1 MREMETNAVEC
12 KGVVQPT
19 RREMLALM
27 SAFAA
32 VLGVEGLAGVAD
44 GQEPAKPPLDLA
56 HSRVIRFADL
66 PEGRNSNG
74 GWSRQVGHGTLPSG
88 EPVELHHSMLPPG
101 KMPHP
106 PHKHSNSEF
115 IVLREGTMTYLR
127 DGGREPIHVGD
138 VIYTA
143 SMQPH
148 GMLNESDAPAV
159 YFVLSIGKANEAVFV
174 DLKPA

>member
-1 MREMETNAVEC
+1 MSKPGM
-12 KGVVQPT
+12 GVHGAGDQPT

-27 SAFAA
+27 TAFAA
-32 VLGVEGLAGVAD
+32 MAGVGGASALA
-44 GQEPAKPPLDLA
+44 QETAAGTLDLT

-66 PEGRNSNG
+66 PEHKNENG

-101 KMPHP
+101 KMPHN

-127 DGGREPIHVGD
+127 DGGRQVIHVGD

-148 GMLNESDAPAV
+148 GMINESDAPAV
-159 YFVLSIGKANEAVFV
+159 YFVLSIGKANTAVFV